1 MKRITISLPDD
12 VEAAVQR
19 EARRRRVPVS
29 QVIRERLETG
39 PGSRATARRIAFAA
53 VGRSGEHDTARNVD
67 AILGREWAR
76 VSNSAGAR
84 SR

>member
-12 VEAAVQR
+12 LGAAVER

-39 PGSRATARRIAFAA
+39 TDQDARVISFAA
-53 VGRSGEHDTARNVD
+53 IGRSGRRSTARNAE
-67 AILGREWAR
+67 AILAKDLAR
-76 VSNSAGAR
+76 RPSSAR
-84 SR
+84 SS